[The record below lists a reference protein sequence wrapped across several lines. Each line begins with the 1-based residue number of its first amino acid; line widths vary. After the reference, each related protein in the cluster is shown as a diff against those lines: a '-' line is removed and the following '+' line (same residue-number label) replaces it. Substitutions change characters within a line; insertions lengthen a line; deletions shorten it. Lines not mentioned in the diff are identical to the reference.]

1 MTFDEAESAPIPDPH
16 TPKTFGVLNIV
27 FALLL
32 MPCSMCMTFY
42 ALVPA
47 LLGFVSENQAQQAN
61 QRDLQ
66 NKAELSRL
74 DEDLKTATTDEQRQ
88 EIQVKRAAIE
98 SSPRRGP
105 DFPKIFSNEGFRKP
119 AYMAHFVGDLSSG
132 LFLNLLMLISG
143 AGLVYLKGWGR
154 VLAIVVSWL
163 KMVRLLILAISATFL
178 IAPWLSNLVK
188 FLEQEAIK
196 LDPAL
201 AASAPNAGPKAALL
215 VTIAGWL
222 IFTFGS
228 LYPIAQ
234 IRFLRLPSVREAC
247 RGRRPGWK

>member
-1 MTFDEAESAPIPDPH
+1 MTFDESESAPIPDPH

-47 LLGFVSENQAQQAN
+47 LLGFVSENVAQQAN
-61 QRDLQ
+61 VRELQ
-66 NKAELSRL
+66 LKAELSRL
-74 DEDLKTATTDEQRQ
+74 DEDMKTATTDEQRQ
-88 EIQVKRAAIE
+88 EIQNKRSAIE
-98 SSPRRGP
+98 AAPAP
-105 DFPKIFSNEGFRKP
+105 KADFPKIFSNEGFRKP
-119 AYMAHFVGDLSSG
+119 VYMAHFIGDLSSG

-154 VLAIVVSWL
+154 VLAILISWM
-163 KMVRLLILAISATFL
+163 KVIRLLILAISSMFL
-178 IAPWLSNLVK
+178 LAPWLSNLVNV
-188 FLEQEAIK
+188 LEQEAIK
-196 LDPAL
+196 MDPAL
-201 AASAPNAGPKAALL
+201 GATAPNAGSKAALL

-222 IFTFGS
+222 IFAFGAI
-228 LYPIAQ
+228 YPIVQ
-234 IRFLRLPSVREAC
+234 IRFLSLPSVREAC